1 MSRIYVLA
9 SLPGAGKTTTAL
21 LLERH
26 FLGQDLRVAC
36 LQQNKGQSDVHTYL
50 NNGCHHYTVPLEAT
64 KSREA
69 FERWAPRGYDVL
81 IMEVTCPYT
90 PFGAPYLAPFDAFNE
105 VVPFEACADWKGF
118 ALVQMLNHWKNCIAD
133 TDFDPTELW
142 DTVHDRTVQ
151 TVVTKAP
158 SLLDGPCVDTG
169 FVLHHPDRFVYD
181 TIEPRMTLPRSRQT
195 AIAVGAFPGEYRE
208 IFPNLTWYRFDY
220 ASFLQEFRTGA
231 YDVAIIG
238 MCLNERLKFRDRPE
252 RPSIIC
258 YQPPI
263 YHDLKKHSEH
273 LPLKECF
280 SEIFSAIRERAVG
293 ESIASEGSAF
303 SEYNNRFWT
312 YRPYPEREMI
322 WREGNVVF
330 CNGWIL
336 PQYLIREG
344 FLEVK

>member
-50 NNGCHHYTVPLEAT
+50 SAGCCHYTVPLEAT

-81 IMEVTCPYT
+81 IMEVTYPYT
-90 PFGAPYLAPFDAFNE
+90 PFGAPYLIPFDAFNE
-105 VVPFEACADWKGF
+105 VVPFEARADWKSFVFTKTLGY
-118 ALVQMLNHWKNCIAD
+118 WKEYPSD
-133 TDFDPTELW
+133 TNFDPTELW

-151 TVVTKAP
+151 TIVTKIP
-158 SLLDGPCVDTG
+158 SPLDGPCVDTG
-169 FVLHHPDRFVYD
+169 RVLHHPERFVCD
-181 TIEPRMTLPRSRQT
+181 TVEPRMTLPKSDR
-195 AIAVGAFPGEYRE
+195 AVIAVGAFPGEYRE

-220 ASFLQEFRTGA
+220 ASFLQEFRTGT

-258 YQPPI
+258 YQPSV
-263 YHDLKKHSEH
+263 YCDLEKHPKN
-273 LPLKECF
+273 LPLKDNF
-280 SEIFSAIRERAVG
+280 GSILSAIRERAVG
-293 ESIASEGSAF
+293 EPIVPEGSAY

-322 WREGNVVF
+322 WREENVVF
-330 CNGWIL
+330 CNGWVL

-344 FLEVK
+344 FLEAA